1 MRFLIIT
8 LIACLIAAP
17 AAAGWLDGY
26 VDPEDG
32 KFDMSDWL
40 LEQHGWLPVPTL
52 ITEPAV
58 GYGLALAGVNFQLPQ
73 GSEAGGSRT
82 PTIAAVAGAY
92 TESDTWGA
100 AAAYFGPWKGDRM
113 RYVGAAGYFDANVDF
128 YLRNRPIG
136 YNFSGWGLVQQITF
150 RIGDSA
156 FLVGPRY
163 LLISADVGLAD
174 PLGLPGIDPHVEFS
188 NAGLAAVGVFDNTNN
203 ILSPTRGYK
212 ANLVVMRYDTSFGGD
227 YDYWQMDTEL
237 DSYFPL
243 HHGWFYGFKVEG
255 SVTDGDVPFWSLPFV
270 DLRGVPWLRYQGESA
285 ASFETELRWE
295 FVPRW
300 SVLAFAGVGQSW
312 QGDTILGSDETA
324 VSGGAGFR
332 YLLARKLGLL
342 SGVDVARGPEEWAFY
357 IQVGQAW
364 GR

>member
-1 MRFLIIT
+1 MRFLISS
-8 LIACLIAAP
+8 LIAFLIATP

-26 VDPEDG
+26 IDPEDG

-40 LEQHGWLPVPTL
+40 LQQHGWLPVPTF

-73 GSEAGGSRT
+73 GPDAGASHT
-82 PTIAAVAGAY
+82 PTIAAIAGVY

-113 RYVGAAGYFDANVDF
+113 RYVGAAGYFDANLDF
-128 YLRNRPIG
+128 YIRDHPVG
-136 YNFSGWGLVQQITF
+136 YNLSGWGLFQQITF
-150 RIGDSA
+150 RISGSD
-156 FLVGPRY
+156 FFVGPRY
-163 LLISADVGLAD
+163 VLVSSDVEFDRPG
-174 PLGLPGIDPHVEFS
+174 GIPGIDPDLEFA
-188 NAGLAAVGVFDNTNN
+188 NAGLSAVCVFDNQNN
-203 ILSPTRGYK
+203 ILSPTQGHRL
-212 ANLVVMRYDTSFGGD
+212 NLVVTRYDDAFGGD
-227 YDYWQMDTEL
+227 YEYWQADAEL
-237 DSYFPL
+237 DSYRPL
-243 HHGWFYGFKVEG
+243 HREWFFGFKLEG
-255 SVTDGDVPFWSLPFV
+255 STIDGRAPFWSLPFV

-285 ASFETELRWE
+285 VSFETEFRWE

-300 SVLAFAGVGQSW
+300 SVLAFAGVGSSW
-312 QGDTILGSDETA
+312 KGDTILASDETA
-324 VSGGAGFR
+324 FSGGAGFR

-342 SGVDVARGPEEWAFY
+342 SGVDVARGPEDWAFY